1 VNRRRPLHTI
11 VRAPGLCVLAAAV
24 GFQLLAVA
32 RAQPTGA
39 PPGVSGNAERGKT
52 IFLDVYRC
60 AACHGSRGETGS
72 PRLVPMKRSE
82 AGFIS
87 YLRKPPTPLMPSYA
101 QVPETDLAD
110 IYAHLRSIQPDAP
123 PLETIPLL
131 EGVLKRIPKGK

>member
-1 VNRRRPLHTI
+1 
-11 VRAPGLCVLAAAV
+11 VLAAVV
-24 GFQLLAVA
+24 GFQLIAVA
-32 RAQPTGA
+32 GAQPIGA
-39 PPGVSGNAERGKT
+39 PPGISGNAERGKT
-52 IFLDVYRC
+52 LFTDVYRC

-87 YLRKPPTPLMPSYA
+87 YLRTPPTPLMPSYA
-101 QVPETDLAD
+101 QVPEPDLAD